1 MRPPFALEYSALTSL
16 CCYFV
21 NTPSAT
27 VLVPYQL
34 WLEPTLKKNRRHYA
48 LFFFLSWVLQTH
60 FNHCTGHGCLALL
73 GIDNSS

>member
-21 NTPSAT
+21 ATPSAT

-34 WLEPTLKKNRRHYA
+34 WLEPTFKKKQKA
-48 LFFFLSWVLQTH
+48 LRSVFLS
-60 FNHCTGHGCLALL
+60 FL
-73 GIDNSS
+73 GVTNSF